1 MVMNC
6 LAFEPPC
13 NLKIS
18 LHILVDGLDDFL
30 RGGAPN
36 FWFRRVELQK
46 CADTEECNRM
56 LVSGKVCQGVG
67 LKAYT
72 DVYQACGVMPSLL
85 SLLKLAVKAETPT
98 YGNTRL
104 YLQHLGNPSGLPVE
118 VLQRALE
125 GRGTLVC
132 LPVDF
137 VDVKVVEDRR
147 GEVGRPS
154 KTNLSLLSSFEE
166 TKSDSLINTR
176 KDCGTIIKIA
186 AILMNVGQGY
196 CIQKMDLNTKLLRS
210 ALC

>member
-18 LHILVDGLDDFL
+18 LHILLDGLDDFL

-46 CADTEECNRM
+46 CADTEECNSM
-56 LVSGKVCQGVG
+56 LVSSKVCQGVG
-67 LKAYT
+67 LKACT

-118 VLQRALE
+118 VPQRALE
-125 GRGTLVC
+125 GRGTLEC

-154 KTNLSLLSSFEE
+154 KTNRPIVAF
-166 TKSDSLINTR
+166 
-176 KDCGTIIKIA
+176 
-186 AILMNVGQGY
+186 
-196 CIQKMDLNTKLLRS
+196 
-210 ALC
+210 